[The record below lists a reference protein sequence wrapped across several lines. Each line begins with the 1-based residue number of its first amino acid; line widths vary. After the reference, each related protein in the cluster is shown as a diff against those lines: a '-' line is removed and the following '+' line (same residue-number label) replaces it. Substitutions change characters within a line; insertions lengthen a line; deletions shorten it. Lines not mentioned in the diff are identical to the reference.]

1 MKIYLS
7 LLFCITFAGASVAQN
22 FASFSQVGPI
32 KFPAN
37 PSVQTTG
44 MGRVSHMVYHPTDS
58 NTLFAITSSGGI
70 FKTANEGVTWKPIS
84 DLLPNTY
91 CASMAINP
99 VNTDVMYLGTGDANY
114 GYRGG
119 LGIWKTT
126 DGGDTWFQSTSGI
139 GNKLVSYVRMTPGD
153 TTTLV
158 AACSDGIYKTTNAGT
173 TWTKKTTVNVSY
185 RDLHYQPG
193 DSNIL
198 YAASNTTFYRS
209 YNNGDSWIA
218 SDVNSNI
225 TCAGIKIATC
235 PKDTSKLFCVVWK
248 GGSSPFGGVYKSTNN
263 GASFTLMVD
272 TPNILGYASDGST
285 MNGQGAYNLAI
296 KSDPNDADV

>member
-58 NTLFAITSSGGI
+58 NILFAITSSGGV

-139 GNKLVSYVRMTPGD
+139 GNPYSQTR
-153 TTTLV
+153 
-158 AACSDGIYKTTNAGT
+158 
-173 TWTKKTTVNVSY
+173 
-185 RDLHYQPG
+185 
-193 DSNIL
+193 
-198 YAASNTTFYRS
+198 
-209 YNNGDSWIA
+209 
-218 SDVNSNI
+218 
-225 TCAGIKIATC
+225 CANHR
-235 PKDTSKLFCVVWK
+235 
-248 GGSSPFGGVYKSTNN
+248 Y
-263 GASFTLMVD
+263 
-272 TPNILGYASDGST
+272 
-285 MNGQGAYNLAI
+285 GQGISHGIPPY
-296 KSDPNDADV
+296 